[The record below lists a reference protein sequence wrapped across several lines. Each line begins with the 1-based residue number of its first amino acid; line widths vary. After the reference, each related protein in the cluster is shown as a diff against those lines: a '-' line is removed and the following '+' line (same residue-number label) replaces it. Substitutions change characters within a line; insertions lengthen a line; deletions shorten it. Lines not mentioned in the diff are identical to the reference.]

1 MATSANSARI
11 GVVGATGA
19 VGTRLLSILEQRGFV
34 ASELRL
40 FASARSIGKKVLSQG
55 REWSCQVLAPG
66 CFEGLD
72 WVFFDAS
79 DEISREWVP
88 QALASRCI
96 VIDNSAVY
104 RMDPAVPLVVPEV
117 NGDLAIRAIR
127 GGQRLL
133 AGPNC
138 STVQLTAALAPLSRR
153 YGLKRVVVSTY
164 QSVSGAGSAAMDEL
178 SAQMQGSRDRSI
190 FPHPIAGNLIPRI
203 GKPGEDGFTS
213 EEQKLMQESRKIL
226 GLPGLPIVAT
236 AVRVPTYISHAESV
250 FVELGSPFELA
261 EIGSAWNSCPGIEW
275 VDDPARDLYPT
286 NETTAGRDAVSIG
299 RLRRDPSVENGLCF
313 WVVSDNLRKGAAL
326 NAVQIAETIRS
337 VLP

>member
-1 MATSANSARI
+1 MSSVPARI

-19 VGTRLLSILEQRGFV
+19 VGTRLLSILEERKFA

-40 FASARSIGKKVLSQG
+40 FASSRSVGKKISSQG
-55 REWSCQVLAPG
+55 REWSCGVLSPG
-66 CFEGLD
+66 CFDGLD

-88 QALASRCI
+88 RALASGCK

-117 NGDLAIRAIR
+117 NGTEAIAAVRK
-127 GGQRLL
+127 GQKLL

-138 STVQLTAALAPLSRR
+138 STVQLTAALAPLSSRC
-153 YGLKRVVVSTY
+153 GLKRVVVSTY

-178 SAQMQGSRDRSI
+178 SAQMKGGQDRSI
-190 FPHPIAGNLIPRI
+190 FPHRIAANLIPRI
-203 GKPGEDGFTS
+203 GKPGNDGFTS

-226 GLPGLPIVAT
+226 GLPELAIVAT
-236 AVRVPTYISHAESV
+236 AVRVPTFLSHAESV
-250 FVELGSPFELA
+250 FVELERSFELS
-261 EIGSAWNSCPGIEW
+261 EISAIWKASPGLEW

-286 NETTAGRDAVSIG
+286 NETTAGRDGVSIG
-299 RLRRDPSVENGLCF
+299 RLRRDPSVANGLCF